1 MAPDDITS
9 RHLSR
14 QRVRGAPATLPDAAG
29 FVRDYPAQELMRQ
42 TQRSLICP
50 LEGAVTVAGLR
61 AAFAKLT
68 QAAEAQKLKIT
79 GDPLYVVK
87 ADPTTVAPN
96 AREHEVCLPVR
107 GEAREDGDVKPSR
120 LEGGYYIVSATTG
133 GLEDVENLYTWLF
146 GKFLPAR
153 KHELTRPYIL
163 HRLIGAE
170 NGDAALTVEVQVPAI
185 LSIKPVRAAGAS
197 SDETT

>member
-14 QRVRGAPATLPDAAG
+14 QRVRGAPATVPGAVG
-29 FVRDYPAQELMRQ
+29 FVHDYGAQELMRQ

-50 LEGAVTVAGLR
+50 LEGAITVAALR
-61 AAFAKLT
+61 AAFAKVRS
-68 QAAEAQKLKIT
+68 AAEAQKLKIT
-79 GDPLYVVK
+79 GEPLYVVK
-87 ADPTTVAPN
+87 ADPTTIVPH

-107 GEAREDGDVKPSR
+107 GEAKEEGEVKPSR

-133 GLEDVENLYTWLF
+133 GLEDLENLYTWLF

-163 HRLIGAE
+163 HRLIGGE
-170 NGDAALTVEVQVPAI
+170 NGDSGLTVEVQVPAI